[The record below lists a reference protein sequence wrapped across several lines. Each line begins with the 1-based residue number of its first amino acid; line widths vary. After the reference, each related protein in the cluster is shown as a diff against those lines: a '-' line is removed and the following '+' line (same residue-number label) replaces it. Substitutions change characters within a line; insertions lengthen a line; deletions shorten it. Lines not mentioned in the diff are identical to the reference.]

1 MKNAIRKYLGRITF
15 DLIKGELDTY
25 LHDPLVF
32 IYLLPGGIMP
42 ERQSELAVGYDVHI
56 RALMHKEEKDPL
68 NPNFRKTIFDF
79 KNTPEDPAVVERVKE
94 MPLISGGGK
103 ELVYRMKKG
112 ESVIAGI
119 GFATAMEYRRFFW
132 IAPRS
137 GLATKWGITVTNAP
151 GTVDPDYR
159 GEAGVLVYNRDNEYF
174 DLRYGMRIAQIIFCW
189 ALTPE
194 LRQVLKHGDLPPTE
208 RGGGVSAPPAFTSKM
223 GKSRCILRF

>member
-1 MKNAIRKYLGRITF
+1 MIKKYLSKVLF
-15 DLIKGELDTY
+15 NLIKDELGSY
-25 LHDPLVF
+25 LFDPLIF

-42 ERQSELAVGYDVHI
+42 ERQSALAVGYDVHI
-56 RALMHKEEKDPL
+56 RALMHKEDKDPL
-68 NPNFRKTIFDF
+68 NQNFRKTIFDF
-79 KNTPEDPAVVERVKE
+79 KSIPEDTGIASQVAEAEK
-94 MPLISGGGK
+94 IGGGGK
-103 ELVYRMKKG
+103 EPVYRMKKG

-159 GEAGVLVYNRDNEYF
+159 GEAGVLVYNRENEHF
-174 DLRYGMRIAQIIFCW
+174 DLRYGMRIAQVIFCW

-194 LRQVLKHGDLPPTE
+194 LREVFEHSDLPPTE
-208 RGGGVSAPPAFTSKM
+208 RGGGGFGSTGIHLEE
-223 GKSRCILRF
+223 GKK

>member
-1 MKNAIRKYLGRITF
+1 MFNIKKRLGGVLF
-15 DLIKGELDTY
+15 SLIKPLLETY
-25 LHDPLVF
+25 LFDPLVH

-42 ERQSELAVGYDVHI
+42 KRQSLLAVGYDVHI
-56 RALMHKEEKDPL
+56 RALMHNEDKDPV
-68 NPNFRKTIFDF
+68 NPDFRKVTFDF
-79 KNTPEDPAVVERVKE
+79 KNMPEDPAIKSHVVEAEK
-94 MPLISGGGK
+94 IGGGGK

-112 ESVIAGI
+112 DDVIAGI

-159 GEAGVLVYNRDNEYF
+159 GEAGVLVYNRDRDYF
-174 DLRYGMRIAQIIFCW
+174 DLRHGMRISQIIFCW

-194 LRQVLKHGDLPPTE
+194 FAQVFRHSDLPPTE
-208 RGGGVSAPPAFTSKM
+208 RGGEGFGSTGIYIED
-223 GKSRCILRF
+223 GK